1 MHWWMEQFIIVKT
14 QSCCKVDRAAAA
26 KERTKG
32 LLEIREALNA
42 VIQRQLDD
50 APDEE
55 IQSLQRQLETAYDA
69 FSKKFA

>member
-1 MHWWMEQFIIVKT
+1 MR
-14 QSCCKVDRAAAA
+14 KVDRAAAA

-55 IQSLQRQLETAYDA
+55 IQSLQRQLETNI
-69 FSKKFA
+69 